1 MLELGTELPILPLIA
16 LWIAWVAAGGS
27 PGPATMSIAGTSMQS
42 GRRAGMF
49 MAFGILFGSACWG
62 LAAAAGLSGLMLANA
77 WAFEILRYAGAAYL
91 LWLALKSLKGAFA
104 NDAAGAMRPHKGTP
118 FQIFAK
124 GSLIHLTNPKAILSW
139 ASIYAIVLPAN
150 SDPALVFGLF
160 AFLYSGSIV
169 IFVGYV
175 FLFSSAAMVR
185 RYAQSKRWF
194 DLTFAGFFG
203 YASLKV
209 LTAKIEA

>member
-91 LWLALKSLKGAFA
+91 LWLAVK
-104 NDAAGAMRPHKGTP
+104 AARSAWAGWGQCIHRRPGREVPAVRLSPTATP
-118 FQIFAK
+118 R
-124 GSLIHLTNPKAILSW
+124 STC
-139 ASIYAIVLPAN
+139 
-150 SDPALVFGLF
+150 
-160 AFLYSGSIV
+160 
-169 IFVGYV
+169 
-175 FLFSSAAMVR
+175 
-185 RYAQSKRWF
+185 
-194 DLTFAGFFG
+194 
-203 YASLKV
+203 
-209 LTAKIEA
+209 